1 MTLLRQSYK
10 KIFGGT
16 WNNTSTNN
24 TKLLCLYAI
33 LTCNRAS
40 CFTRDITCHHHWCVS
55 SWVMWV
61 CMLRTTTSLLKQ
73 PFALFIFLQRFSP
86 EWPITCSKITAVLL
100 LCTDDDN
107 RRYRNVCNM
116 SFVSF
121 AFATI
126 FIIRLFSTSTFRVL
140 NCYLFILLIDM
151 LELCFMFNL
160 LDYNFGCIL

>member
-1 MTLLRQSYK
+1 MLHSWHHMPSSLVRIQLSHVSMYASHHYVTTETAFCAFHFFTALFS
-10 KIFGGT
+10 
-16 WNNTSTNN
+16 WMTNN
-24 TKLLCLYAI
+24 
-33 LTCNRAS
+33 
-40 CFTRDITCHHHWCVS
+40 
-55 SWVMWV
+55 
-61 CMLRTTTSLLKQ
+61 
-73 PFALFIFLQRFSP
+73 LQQDH
-86 EWPITCSKITAVLL
+86 CSFAVLL
-100 LCTDDDN
+100 PCTDDDN